1 MKKTL
6 ALLCAL
12 AIIFTFAACAAP
24 DGDTSKADLSVEQ
37 PSDDASS
44 EQESDFVAESSD
56 AESSYEESS
65 QADPSDESTVD
76 AGSDAESSET
86 SDDTVLEIP
95 EYISNFISTAT
106 ISTVLRATDA
116 TSIRLTKVNGK
127 AAYGDVALFTHDF
140 YRNNVEFE
148 GDAAD
153 YAVFVAEY
161 DHKNFGTF
169 ITSKKAVG
177 EYDGSDLAIPDDGFV
192 LMIHKAQ
199 NDMLD
204 RMTRVDGD
212 TSLFVAGVQTCD
224 VGYTITKTD
233 TPITID
239 GVIDS
244 EWQFYKIDTI
254 NENNSKWTYSS
265 FTDGNYY
272 TTAEYYVCF
281 DDQYIYLAVVVNS
294 PYHYCPVTPAEAN
307 GMWKYEC
314 IQVKVSVEDPKGE
327 YIGEHYDHVID
338 KTADDDGIVRAYGFA
353 VNDNGETCYYENSPK
368 NKTFMGKAVC
378 KRDDDAQTTVYEIA
392 FDMSEFGV
400 SIADLDTIGL
410 TFSINST
417 NEDDVAKGTWRNLIL
432 RDGGGVI
439 GRNDW
444 AKIPSVSLMH

>member
-1 MKKTL
+1 MKKIL
-6 ALLCAL
+6 ALLCTFAILL
-12 AIIFTFAACAAP
+12 AFAACTDGSGNVSDDGSSSAASSTDTPSADADVSDEPQSSETDDESSVP
-24 DGDTSKADLSVEQ
+24 DNSNEESSGESSEI
-37 PSDDASS
+37 SDDA
-44 EQESDFVAESSD
+44 
-56 AESSYEESS
+56 
-65 QADPSDESTVD
+65 
-76 AGSDAESSET
+76 
-86 SDDTVLEIP
+86 VLEMP
-95 EYISNFISTAT
+95 EYIDNFISTAA
-106 ISTVLRATDA
+106 ISTNLRATDA
-116 TSIRLTKVNGK
+116 TSIRLTKINE
-127 AAYGDVALFTHDF
+127 AASYGDVALFTHDF
-140 YRNNVEFE
+140 YGKNIEFD

-177 EYDGSDLAIPDDGFV
+177 EYDGSDITIPDDGFV
-192 LMIHKAQ
+192 LVIHKTQ
-199 NDMLD
+199 KDMID
-204 RMTRVDGD
+204 RMTRVDGE

-239 GVIDS
+239 GVIDD

-254 NENNSKWTYSS
+254 DENNSKWTYSN
-265 FTDGNYY
+265 FNDGNYY

-281 DDQYIYLAVVVNS
+281 DDRYVYLAVVVNS

-327 YIGEHYDHVID
+327 YIAEHYDHVID
-338 KTADDDGIVRAYGFA
+338 KTADNDGIVRAYGFA
-353 VNDNGETCYYENSPK
+353 VNDDGETCYYENSPK
-368 NKTFMGKAVC
+368 NKTFGGKAVC
-378 KRDDDAQTTVYEIA
+378 KRDDKAQTTVYEIA

>member
-1 MKKTL
+1 MRKLL
-6 ALLCAL
+6 ALLC
-12 AIIFTFAACAAP
+12 IIAVLLSFAACT
-24 DGDTSKADLSVEQ
+24 DTNVDTSKADQSADQ
-37 PSDDASS
+37 SS
-44 EQESDFVAESSD
+44 TPAESDQEQSKAE
-56 AESSYEESS
+56 
-65 QADPSDESTVD
+65 PSDEP
-76 AGSDAESSET
+76 ESSET
-86 SDDTVLEIP
+86 ESSDDESAESSTEDNSDDTSSDVTLEIP
-95 EYISNFISTAT
+95 PYISNFISTAA
-106 ISTVLRATDA
+106 ISTNLRATDA
-116 TSIRLTKVNGK
+116 TSVRLTKVNE
-127 AAYGDVALFTHDF
+127 AAGYGDVALFTYDYFSDHIAFD
-140 YRNNVEFE
+140 
-148 GDAAD
+148 GDSKA

-161 DHKNFGTF
+161 DHSRFGTF
-169 ITSKKAVG
+169 ITSKKGVG
-177 EYDGSDLAIPDDGFV
+177 EYDGADVAIPADGFV
-192 LMIHKAQ
+192 LVIHEAQ

-204 RMTRVDGD
+204 RMMRVDSD
-212 TSLFVAGVQTCD
+212 TSLFVAGVQTCN

-254 NENNSKWTYSS
+254 DENNSKWTYSS
-265 FTDGNYY
+265 FSDGNYY

-314 IQVKVSVEDPKGE
+314 IQVKLSVEDPKGE

-338 KTADDDGIVRAYGFA
+338 KTADNDGIVRAYGFA
-353 VNDNGETCYYENSPK
+353 VNDEGETCYYENSPK

-378 KRDDDAQTTVYEIA
+378 KRDDEAQTTVYEIA

-400 SIADLDTIGL
+400 SIEDLETIGL

-417 NEDDVAKGTWRNLIL
+417 NEDDVKKGTWRNLIL

-444 AKIPSVSLMH
+444 AKIPAVSLMH

>member
-1 MKKTL
+1 MKKAL
-6 ALLCAL
+6 ALLCVL
-12 AIIFTFAACAAP
+12 AVIFTFAACAAA
-24 DGDTSKADLSVEQ
+24 DGDTSKTDLSSEQ
-37 PSDDASS
+37 PSDTASS
-44 EQESDFVAESSD
+44 EQESGLDTESSKAESS
-56 AESSYEESS
+56 E
-65 QADPSDESTVD
+65 ADPSDESI
-76 AGSDAESSET
+76 AGTSSDSENSET
-86 SDDTVLEIP
+86 SDDTVLEMP
-95 EYISNFISTAT
+95 EYSGNFISTAA
-106 ISTVLRATDA
+106 ISTGLRATDA

-127 AAYGDVALFTHDF
+127 ASYGDVAVFTYDF
-140 YRNNVEFE
+140 YSKNIAFD

-161 DHKNFGTF
+161 DHARFGTF

-177 EYDGSDLAIPDDGFV
+177 EYDGSDIAIPDDGFV

-239 GVIDS
+239 GVIDD
-244 EWQFYKIDTI
+244 EWLFYKIDTI
-254 NENNSKWTYSS
+254 DENNSKWTYSS
-265 FTDGNYY
+265 FADGNYY

-281 DDQYIYLAVVVNS
+281 DDRYIYLAVVVNS

-338 KTADDDGIVRAYGFA
+338 KTADNDGIVRAYGFA

-368 NKTFMGKAVC
+368 NKTFTGKAVC
-378 KRDDDAQTTVYEIA
+378 KRDDNAQTTVYEIA

-400 SIADLDTIGL
+400 SVDDLETIGV